1 MGVRRKARECALQI
15 LYFMDVCKIDNEVDE
30 EFSLLKE
37 NRSPKILRFV
47 NKLVEGTVENIV
59 KIDVLITKYADN
71 WELERMAAVDRNIL
85 RSASYEIIYLTEIP
99 ISVIINEAVELA
111 KKYSTAE
118 SGKFINGILDKLK
131 EERIKKRK

>member
-15 LYFMDVCKIDNEVDE
+15 LYFMDVCNMDKEESE
-30 EFSLLKE
+30 EFLLLRE

-47 NKLVEGTVENIV
+47 DKLLDGTIENMV
-59 KIDVLITKYADN
+59 NIDALITKYAEN

-85 RSASYEIIYLTEIP
+85 RCASYEIIYLTEIP

-131 EERIKKRK
+131 EERTKKRK

>member
-15 LYFMDVCKIDNEVDE
+15 LYFMDVCKMDKDVDE
-30 EFSLLKE
+30 EVSLLKE

-47 NKLVEGTVENIV
+47 NKLVEGTIENRA
-59 KIDVLITKYADN
+59 KIDVLITKYAEN

-131 EERIKKRK
+131 EERIKKKK

>member
-131 EERIKKRK
+131 EERIKKKK